1 MYRFVADENWV
12 KGSLHCHSTS
22 SDGHLSP
29 GDVADYYVSRGY
41 GLLALTDHGKIT
53 TNFVNDGE
61 CTVLTGIEVSK
72 GQSKLGEP
80 YHIVALGVDDPS
92 INDLNSPLEVIDN
105 VKSAKGLVIV
115 AHPSWSSLVH
125 EDLAVLKDYSGI
137 EVYNTGCDVEVAKGY
152 AVSHWDNLLSM
163 GRECWGYAVDDA
175 HRYLVPPLDADGGWI
190 CIEKPS
196 DNTAAMKMLKTGQFF
211 SSTGPRFKSLEMS
224 DSAVHLKCSPVTRVN
239 IVSHNGRGLCIS
251 MNDLGYLLKAWKNP
265 SERQKMAHRYR
276 QVEVNTENKVTTAF
290 LDEIAWKAKI
300 VFSPKGI
307 EQVEV
312 ESRIFLRY
320 MRVEASDLKGRTA
333 WSNPIY
339 LK

>member
-1 MYRFVADENWV
+1 MYRLVVDENWV

-29 GDVADYYVSRGY
+29 RDVADYYVSRGY

-53 TNFVNDGE
+53 TNFVNDE
-61 CTVLTGIEVSK
+61 NCTVLTGIEVSK

-92 INDLNSPLEVIDN
+92 INNLTSPSDVIDK
-105 VKSAKGLVIV
+105 VKSAEGLVII

-125 EDLAVLKDYSGI
+125 EDLASLKDYDGI
-137 EVYNTGCDVEVAKGY
+137 EVYNTGCDVEVAKGH

-163 GRECWGYAVDDA
+163 GRECLGYAVDDS
-175 HRYLVPPLDADGGWI
+175 HRYFVPPIDANGGWI
-190 CIEKPS
+190 YLEKP
-196 DNTAAMKMLKTGQFF
+196 DDAATALKMLKKGQFF
-211 SSTGPRFKSLEMS
+211 SSTGPVFTSLEMS
-224 DSAVHLKCSPVTRVN
+224 DSAVRLRCSPVTRVN
-239 IVSHNGRGLCIS
+239 VVSHNGRGLCIS
-251 MNDLGYLLKAWKNP
+251 MSDLGCLLKAWKIP
-265 SERQKMAHRYR
+265 SERQKMAQRYK
-276 QVEVNTENKVTTAF
+276 QVEVNAENKVTTIF

-300 VFSPKGI
+300 AFSPRGI

-312 ESRIFLRY
+312 ESRIFIRY
-320 MRVEASDLKGRTA
+320 MRVEASDLQGRTA
-333 WSNPIY
+333 WSNPVY